1 VASLKPNIIQ
11 RVLRNATPAQLKEH
25 LRDSAVDKLIAER
38 IKNVPARDIITM
50 LANANRLG
58 FSEDDILDDEDE
70 SVIPNIPSR
79 SQSQRDVDMADEVCT
94 SPILLPCLMFHIQ

>member
-1 VASLKPNIIQ
+1 
-11 RVLRNATPAQLKEH
+11 
-25 LRDSAVDKLIAER
+25 
-38 IKNVPARDIITM
+38 M

-79 SQSQRDVDMADEVCT
+79 SQSQRDVDTADEVCT
-94 SPILLPCLMFHIQ
+94 SSILLPCLMFHIQ